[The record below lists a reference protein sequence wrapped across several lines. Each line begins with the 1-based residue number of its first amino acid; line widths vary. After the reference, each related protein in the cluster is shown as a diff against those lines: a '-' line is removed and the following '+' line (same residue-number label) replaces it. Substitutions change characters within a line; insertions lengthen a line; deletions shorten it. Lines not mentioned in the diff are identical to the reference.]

1 MFFFQELNAVYNIGD
16 QDQSQLLNNIINET
30 YNPAGQHNYIYD
42 QQVQY
47 MVHGTWYMVHST
59 CKYSIFT
66 NVYVPTGTWYM
77 HVHHLH
83 LCFMYHVYM
92 IHACAKSSLMYM

>member
-47 MVHGTWYMVHST
+47 MVHGTYGTWYMVH
-59 CKYSIFT
+59 
-66 NVYVPTGTWYM
+66 GT
-77 HVHHLH
+77 
-83 LCFMYHVYM
+83 
-92 IHACAKSSLMYM
+92 

>member
-1 MFFFQELNAVYNIGD
+1 MYNIGD

-47 MVHGTWYMVHST
+47 MVHGTWYMVH
-59 CKYSIFT
+59 
-66 NVYVPTGTWYM
+66 GTWYM
-77 HVHHLH
+77 VHGT
-83 LCFMYHVYM
+83 
-92 IHACAKSSLMYM
+92 